1 MQKKFHDT
9 PYALYTQAIKNL
21 HIPVRL
27 DQSPSPSHGFLA
39 FFYRYCTKIPS
50 FFLEAQ
56 SCKMEHKKDAFS
68 SQNRHP
74 VYDCIRCRRVS
85 FLHIALDTGR
95 ENCQH
100 PQGTS
105 VLSVCYIKYS
115 TNQTFLKHFSPANF
129 LFSCKFPAFFP
140 FARTEPICSKKIFH
154 LRIRF

>member
-1 MQKKFHDT
+1 MQKKFHDA

-27 DQSPSPSHGFLA
+27 DQSSSPSHGFLA
-39 FFYRYCTKIPS
+39 FFYWYCTKIPS
-50 FFLEAQ
+50 FFWRHNLAKWNTKKTLFRHRIIVPFTIVFDAGGCH
-56 SCKMEHKKDAFS
+56 SCAS
-68 SQNRHP
+68 
-74 VYDCIRCRRVS
+74 
-85 FLHIALDTGR
+85 LLDIGR

-115 TNQTFLKHFSPANF
+115 TNQIFLKHFSPANF
-129 LFSCKFPAFFP
+129 LFSCKFPAFFL
-140 FARTEPICSKKIFH
+140 FVRTEPICPKKIFH